1 MDPDGQLGGSVPTVR
16 WYFGMYLSGVG
27 LKENSG
33 KLVDV
38 ERRVLGKRRLVESHL
53 LTSLVRGDW
62 LRPQSYESQL
72 FCASEEW
79 MEVCIRFEV

>member
-1 MDPDGQLGGSVPTVR
+1 
-16 WYFGMYLSGVG
+16 MYLSGVG

-62 LRPQSYESQL
+62 LKCFSSKFTTQTCNVR
-72 FCASEEW
+72 
-79 MEVCIRFEV
+79 M